1 MILSFMDDRFFGRA
15 YLRFCEKKTA
25 KKSGTESADKKERNR
40 ESEKVFCRMMLK
52 RRNEFMKQCQVVF
65 LS

>member
-1 MILSFMDDRFFGRA
+1 MTGLWTSLFKILR
-15 YLRFCEKKTA
+15 EKNC

-40 ESEKVFCRMMLK
+40 EIEKVFCRMMLK

>member
-1 MILSFMDDRFFGRA
+1 MTSLWTSLFKILR
-15 YLRFCEKKTA
+15 EKKC

-40 ESEKVFCRMMLK
+40 EIEKYIVVIGFCGMMLK
-52 RRNEFMKQCQVVF
+52 RREEFMKQCQEVF